1 MRSCLPRRRLAG
13 LPRTAF
19 STALAHFGVGVT
31 VIGIVTASAWQL
43 ELITTMQPGTSQ
55 PLGNYTVTFD
65 SSADRT
71 GENFM
76 AETGRFTV
84 TAPDGSTRQLA
95 PERRVYPASGT
106 PTTEAAIE
114 TYGFSQLY
122 LQLGEQA
129 ADGSHVVRAWYKPF
143 VTLIWLGCIIMA
155 AAGVLSLS
163 DRRLRV
169 GAPRPAAAKPVPA
182 E

>member
-1 MRSCLPRRRLAG
+1 
-13 LPRTAF
+13 
-19 STALAHFGVGVT
+19 
-31 VIGIVTASAWQL
+31 
-43 ELITTMQPGTSQ
+43 MQPGTSK

-65 SSADRT
+65 GIDNRAV
-71 GENFM
+71 ENFV

-84 TAPDGSTRQLA
+84 TAPDGSTRQFR

-122 LQLGEQA
+122 LQLGEA
-129 ADGSHVVRAWYKPF
+129 GADGSHVVRAWYKPY
-143 VTLIWLGCIIMA
+143 VTLIWFGALLMA

-163 DRRLRV
+163 DRRLRI
-169 GAPRPAAAKPVPA
+169 GAPRPAVAKTAPA